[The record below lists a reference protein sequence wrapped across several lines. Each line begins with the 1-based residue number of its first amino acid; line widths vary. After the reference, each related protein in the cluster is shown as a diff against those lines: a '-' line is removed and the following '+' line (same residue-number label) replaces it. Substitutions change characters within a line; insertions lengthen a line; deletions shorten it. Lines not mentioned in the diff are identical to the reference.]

1 MEPGASEPNSTDQ
14 TAPAKGLAKPPA
26 TPPPKGPPH
35 VDLAPSDGQLVEQVL
50 AGKRAAF
57 DDLIRRYQRQA
68 VAVSYRLLGNSHDAL
83 EVTQDAF
90 LKAFASIGT
99 LQKPEAFG
107 GWLMRIVS
115 NLSLNYRRS
124 RKSRSQLPLDDILGP
139 SDGGQAESAGGSE
152 WMARADDPAHQLAS
166 REMGQRLREALQQL
180 PEKQRLA
187 IVMFTIDEMP
197 QKDVAEAL
205 QCSVEAVKWHVFQGR
220 KKLKEMLKEHL

>member
-1 MEPGASEPNSTDQ
+1 MEPNASD
-14 TAPAKGLAKPPA
+14 AADV
-26 TPPPKGPPH
+26 TPGP
-35 VDLAPSDGQLVEQVL
+35 LPSDGELVRRTL
-50 AGKRAAF
+50 RADRGAF

-90 LKAFASIGT
+90 LKAYSSLNT

-124 RKSRSQLPLDDILGP
+124 RRTRSQLPLDDLLGP
-139 SDGGQAESAGGSE
+139 TDAQQTDAQGGSE
-152 WMARADDPAHQLAS
+152 WMARSGDPI
-166 REMGQRLREALQQL
+166 RRLESEELGRRLKDALNQL

-187 IVMFTIDEMP
+187 LVMFTIEQMP
-197 QKDVAEAL
+197 QKQVAEAL

-220 KKLKEMLKEHL
+220 KKLKELLKEVM

>member
-1 MEPGASEPNSTDQ
+1 MEPEATDPNLSSAAS
-14 TAPAKGLAKPPA
+14 
-26 TPPPKGPPH
+26 GPTG
-35 VDLAPSDGQLVEQVL
+35 PSDGQLVAQTL
-50 AGKRAAF
+50 SGQRKAF
-57 DDLIRRYQRQA
+57 DELIRRYQRQA
-68 VAVSYRLLGNSHDAL
+68 VAVSYRLLGNSQDSL

-90 LKAFASIGT
+90 LKAFTSLAT
-99 LQKPEAFG
+99 LNKPEAFG

-124 RKSRSQLPLDDILGP
+124 RKTRSQLPLDDLLGP
-139 SDGGQAESAGGSE
+139 MHGDQTETSGAGSE
-152 WMARADDPAHQLAS
+152 WMSGPDDPVRRLESQ
-166 REMGQRLREALQQL
+166 EMGQRLKRALEQL

-187 IVMFTIDEMP
+187 IIMFTIDEMP